1 MRNIKIG
8 LVAIAAVVAG
18 CGGHYTVTRV
28 VDGRVYE
35 GRFIEPDAY
44 SSYLR
49 GAIAEGR
56 GEYRTALAEYENAAK
71 LDDED
76 PEIWTRIADV
86 RCKMNPR
93 DIEAQYAV
101 TRALLRDEE
110 YGPAWVVRVSC
121 EIARGVDRVQ
131 IEQAAMRGAEV
142 DPRSTK
148 SQVLLARV
156 EDSRSAA
163 EARNR
168 LIALTVAAGD
178 DAEAWLALASWA
190 ESHGD
195 ADLETSSFSRV
206 AELAPTKWRDRKS
219 VV

>member
-1 MRNIKIG
+1 M
-8 LVAIAAVVAG
+8 
-18 CGGHYTVTRV
+18 

-44 SSYLR
+44 ASYIR

-76 PEIWTRIADV
+76 PEIWTCIADV
-86 RCKMNPR
+86 RCKMNPK

-110 YGPAWVVRVSC
+110 YGPAWAVRASC

-131 IEQAAMRGAEV
+131 VEQAAMRGAEV

-156 EDSRSAA
+156 D
-163 EARNR
+163 
-168 LIALTVAAGD
+168 
-178 DAEAWLALASWA
+178 
-190 ESHGD
+190 
-195 ADLETSSFSRV
+195 
-206 AELAPTKWRDRKS
+206 
-219 VV
+219 